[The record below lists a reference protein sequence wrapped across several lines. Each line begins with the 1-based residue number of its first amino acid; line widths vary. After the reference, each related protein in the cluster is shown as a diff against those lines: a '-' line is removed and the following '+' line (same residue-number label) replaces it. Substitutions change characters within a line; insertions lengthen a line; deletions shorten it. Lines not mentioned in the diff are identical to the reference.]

1 MWGGGCW
8 AGLNEH
14 TEGCVWGRWGPVWA
28 GKIRGAPVRPGLTH
42 HSPRRW
48 WRWRRRQRWG
58 GPANA
63 NSLISRLISDSKQ
76 QRPDGGRGA
85 NYQGGQHWPSIE
97 CQRLRQLSAGHCR
110 CASLAVTTGPVAWQL
125 SAAARHCCRHRR
137 RLSAGP
143 LISGRQDED
152 KRVGTIADDS
162 SDIYNNW
169 FP

>member
-1 MWGGGCW
+1 M
-8 AGLNEH
+8 
-14 TEGCVWGRWGPVWA
+14 GRED
-28 GKIRGAPVRPGLTH
+28 KGAPVRPGLTH

-48 WRWRRRQRWG
+48 WRWRRQRWG

-63 NSLISRLISDSKQ
+63 NSLISRLISNSKQ

-125 SAAARHCCRHRR
+125 SAAARRRR
-137 RLSAGP
+137 RLSARP
-143 LISGRQDED
+143 LISERPDED
-152 KRVGTIADDS
+152 KRVGRLPTIQVTFTTTGS
-162 SDIYNNW
+162 HESKTIKT
-169 FP
+169 